1 MSRPRV
7 LVTGATGFV
16 GRALVPRLLAHTD
29 VTLLLLE
36 EYAGGLPLPAPL
48 DRLRPEYSAD
58 TTGRKANEELLALR
72 DRMRA

>member
-1 MSRPRV
+1 MRAV
-7 LVTGATGFV
+7 LEQVEPYVVAEARGT
-16 GRALVPRLLAHTD
+16 
-29 VTLLLLE
+29 VTLKGKGE
-36 EYAGGLPLPAPL
+36 VQSWFI